1 MLDTLLTN
9 PHAVAVMLLIVVAL
23 AMYTRDAIP
32 FETTSLFVL
41 VTLIVG
47 FQLFPYIEPDGSRL
61 EPSDFLL
68 GFGHKALIA
77 VSGLMIVGE
86 GLIRT
91 GALEPVGRFLARLW
105 RSWPAIALL
114 LTILLTAGLSMF
126 INDTPVVVLMLPI
139 LVGVAMR
146 TGASASGFLIPMG
159 FAAILGGMAT
169 TIGTSTNLLV
179 VTVAADMGMRPFHMF
194 DFTKLVGI
202 AAIFAVLYLWLIAP
216 RLLPPRQAPMSNQM
230 VSRVYTAQIRLDE
243 SSPVVGKT
251 MAQAKERAGEK
262 LQVEA
267 IQRKQGVHISP
278 LPDVVLRSGDRIT
291 LSDTQNR
298 LWEFSRLLGGRLFSG
313 DHVVD
318 ASHPLSNE
326 GQVIAEVAIT
336 PASSLVG
343 RSIGDARLR
352 SRYGLRLLALNRY
365 KSEQERRTPGLDE
378 IDLQSGDV
386 LLVQSSQENLDALK
400 QTAEFLVLD
409 GGVKLPS
416 TRQAPLALGIMVS
429 VVLLAA
435 LRIIPIEA
443 SAMLGCLVLIITGCL
458 SWKDA
463 MNALST
469 RVILIIVA
477 SLAMGSALM
486 KTGGADII
494 ARSFVSLFFDAPPWM
509 VLMGVMLMMGVM
521 TNIVSNNAA
530 AVIGTPIAIGI
541 AQSMG
546 LPLEPFVLAVLFS
559 ANLSFVTPM
568 GYQTNLLI
576 MNAAG
581 YKFGDFVRV
590 GLPLAIILWVV
601 LTISLVVA
609 YGL

>member
-1 MLDTLLTN
+1 MTDLVFN
-9 PHAVAVMLLIVVAL
+9 SPHAVAVMILIVTAL
-23 AMYTRDAIP
+23 TMYTRDNIR

-41 VTLIVG
+41 VALIVG
-47 FQLFPYIEPDGSRL
+47 FRLFPYVQPDGQQL
-61 EPSDFLL
+61 QPGDFLL

-77 VSGLMIVGE
+77 VCSLMVVGE

-91 GALEPVGRFLARLW
+91 GALEPVGRFISRLW
-105 RSWPAIALL
+105 RKWPAVALL
-114 LTILLTAGLSMF
+114 LTLLVTAGLSMF
-126 INDTPVVVLMLPI
+126 INDTPVVVLMLPLLI
-139 LVGVAMR
+139 SVALR
-146 TGASASGFLIPMG
+146 TGAQPSEFLIPMG

-179 VTVAADMGMRPFHMF
+179 VTVAADLGMHPFHMF
-194 DFTKLVGI
+194 DFTIMVGI
-202 AAIFAVLYLWLIAP
+202 AAFFALLYLWLVAP
-216 RLLPPRQAPMSNQM
+216 RLLPRRQAPMSNQM
-230 VSRVYTAQIRLDE
+230 VSRIYTAQIRLE
-243 SSPVVGKT
+243 NSSPVVNKRL
-251 MAQAKERAGEK
+251 AEALDRAGEN
-262 LQVEA
+262 LQLES
-267 IQRKQGVHISP
+267 IQRKQGVYISP
-278 LPDVVLRSGDRIT
+278 LPDVILHPGDRIT
-291 LSDTQNR
+291 MSDTQTR
-298 LWEFSRLLGGRLFSG
+298 LREFARLLGGTLFSG

-318 ASHPLSNE
+318 ATHPLTTE

-336 PASSLVG
+336 PASTLVG
-343 RSIGDARLR
+343 QAIGEARLL
-352 SRYGLRLLALNRY
+352 SKFGLRLLALNRNET
-365 KSEQERRTPGLDE
+365 SQGRRTPGLEE
-378 IDLQSGDV
+378 IELEAGDV
-386 LLVQSSQENLDALK
+386 LLVQSTQENLDTLK

-416 TRQAPLALGIMVS
+416 TRKAPMALAIMI
-429 VVLLAA
+429 VVVALAA
-435 LRIIPIEA
+435 FRIVPIEA
-443 SAMLGCLVLIITGCL
+443 SALLGCLTLIITGCL
-458 SWKDA
+458 SWKEA

-494 ARSFVSLFFDAPPWM
+494 ASALVSITFGAPPWV
-509 VLMGVMLMMGVM
+509 VLASVMLMMGVL

-530 AVIGTPIAIGI
+530 AVIGTPIAIGV

-581 YKFGDFVRV
+581 YRFGDFVRV
-590 GLPLAIILWVV
+590 GLPLAVLLWVI
-601 LTISLVVA
+601 LTVCLVIA